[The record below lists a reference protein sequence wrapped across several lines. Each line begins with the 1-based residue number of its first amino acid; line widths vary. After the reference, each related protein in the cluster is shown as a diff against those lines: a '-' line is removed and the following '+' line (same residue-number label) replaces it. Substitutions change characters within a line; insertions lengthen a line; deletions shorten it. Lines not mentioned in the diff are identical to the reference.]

1 MSIYIL
7 VLLFFTSMLG
17 GAINAVAGGGSFFT
31 FPTLIFAGV
40 PIIKAN
46 ATSTVALWPGSI
58 ASTVAYKKQLSIEKD
73 VLIKFGLVSITGSI
87 IGTWLLLCT
96 PSDTLKLLLPY
107 LLLVSTLILFFKNK
121 IAKSK
126 LSKGISSRFYLVLLL
141 QFIIAI
147 YGGYF
152 GGGIGILMLATFNL
166 MGFSNMVQMN
176 ALKTLLATMINGAAV
191 IVFTVTSQVVWHIA
205 IVMLIGGSIG
215 GYFGAHIGKSIS
227 PVILNRF
234 VVITGFLLTVWF
246 FFKAYQ

>member
-7 VLLFFTSMLG
+7 ILLFFTSMLG

-58 ASTVAYKKQLSIEKD
+58 ASTVAYKKQLSIKKEH
-73 VLIKFGLVSITGSI
+73 LIQFSLLSIAGSI
-87 IGTWLLLCT
+87 IGTWLLLRT

-121 IAKSK
+121 IANSK
-126 LSKGISSRFYLVLLL
+126 LSKGIASRFYLVLLL

-176 ALKTLLATMINGAAV
+176 ALKTLLATVINGAAV
-191 IVFTVTSQVVWHIA
+191 IVFTLTSQVVWHIA
-205 IVMLIGGSIG
+205 IVMVIGGSIG
-215 GYFGAHIGKSIS
+215 GILGAHIGKSIS
-227 PVILNRF
+227 PVVLNRF